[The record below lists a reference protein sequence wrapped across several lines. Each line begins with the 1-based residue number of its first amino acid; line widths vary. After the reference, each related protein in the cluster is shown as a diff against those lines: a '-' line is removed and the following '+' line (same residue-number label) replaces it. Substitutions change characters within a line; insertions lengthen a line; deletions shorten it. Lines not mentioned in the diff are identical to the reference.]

1 MAQRFGGRYSPDSA
15 DDSKRPQGPSSTNSH
30 DAPPAYAGARVNPV
44 GARAN
49 AMFLPPL
56 VLAVMALG
64 AGATGLV
71 AGLAGAGAMVAG
83 AWLLRGGL
91 IAEAEYNSRKIARR
105 PALPRK
111 LLAAGL
117 AALGTGLAAVTH
129 GGGILEAGLFG
140 LAAGGLHIAA
150 FGIDPMAGK
159 GLEHVD
165 AFQQDRVARVVDE
178 AEEYLTDMGAAAR
191 RAGDREVESRVER
204 FQTTARALIRTVE
217 EDPRDL
223 TAARKYLGV
232 YLMGARDAA
241 QIFADIHARS
251 RDARAK
257 ADFLALLEDLETSFG
272 QKTQKLLLDA
282 NSDLT
287 IEIDVLRDRL
297 KREGVT
303 VGRTSDD

>member
-1 MAQRFGGRYSPDSA
+1 MAQRFGGRFSPNGSEDPTEPGV
-15 DDSKRPQGPSSTNSH
+15 DTR
-30 DAPPAYAGARVNPV
+30 DAPPAYHGARVNPV

-49 AMFLPPL
+49 VMFLPPL
-56 VLAVMALG
+56 VLAVFALG
-64 AGATGLV
+64 AGATGLLT
-71 AGLAGAGAMVAG
+71 GLVGAGAWVLG
-83 AWLLRGGL
+83 AVMLREGL
-91 IAEAEYNSRKIARR
+91 KAEAAYNERKIARR

-111 LLAAGL
+111 IAAALLAGV
-117 AALGTGLAAVTH
+117 GTGLATVTH
-129 GGGILEAGLFG
+129 GGGVFEAALFAVAG
-140 LAAGGLHIAA
+140 GGLHVAA
-150 FGIDPMAGK
+150 FGIDPLNAK

-178 AEEYLTDMGAAAR
+178 AEDYLSDMGEAAR
-191 RAGDREVESRVER
+191 RAGDRGVEARVER
-204 FQTTARALIRTVE
+204 FQITARNLIRTVE

-241 QIFADIHARS
+241 RIFADIYGRN

-257 ADFLALLEDLETSFG
+257 ADFVALLDDLETSFG
-272 QKTQKLLLDA
+272 QKTETLMLDT
-282 NSDLT
+282 NSDLK

-303 VGRTSDD
+303 LSRSSD